1 MLHKKDEKKAP
12 NEQAEVQPDLKEQE
26 KEAAEG
32 QAPKAE
38 TSAPEVGEA
47 AAASETPPE
56 AEKAPEGPTAEE
68 LQERVQSLEDQLL
81 RKIAEFDNYR
91 KRTTKE
97 KEEIGLAAKVKCI
110 ADLLPVLDTLE
121 RALSIGCSDEEF
133 LRGVKLTY
141 DNMNSILTKMGV
153 EEIKAEGEPFNPELH
168 YAVSRVENPELGEN
182 VVASVMQKGYTL
194 GGKVIRHAMVAVAN
208 P

>member
-1 MLHKKDEKKAP
+1 MLHKKDENKAP
-12 NEQAEVQPDLKEQE
+12 NQQTPAEEPEVVEQ
-26 KEAAEG
+26 
-32 QAPKAE
+32 KAE
-38 TSAPEVGEA
+38 TPEVPETETPAPETVTKETTEA
-47 AAASETPPE
+47 APE
-56 AEKAPEGPTAEE
+56 AESAPQGPTVEE
-68 LQERVQSLEDQLL
+68 LQQKVQSLEDQLL

-97 KEEIGLAAKVKCI
+97 KEEIGLTAKVKCI

-121 RALSIGCSDEEF
+121 RALGIGCSDEEF

-168 YAVSRVENPELGEN
+168 YAVSRVENPDLGEN
-182 VVASVMQKGYTL
+182 VVATVMQKGYTM

>member
-1 MLHKKDEKKAP
+1 MLHKKDENKAP
-12 NEQAEVQPDLKEQE
+12 NQQTPAEEPEVVEQ
-26 KEAAEG
+26 
-32 QAPKAE
+32 KAE
-38 TSAPEVGEA
+38 TPEVPETETPAPETETKETTEA
-47 AAASETPPE
+47 APE
-56 AEKAPEGPTAEE
+56 AESAPQGPTVEE
-68 LQERVQSLEDQLL
+68 LQQKVQSLEDQLL

-97 KEEIGLAAKVKCI
+97 KEEIGLTAKVKCI

-121 RALSIGCSDEEF
+121 RALGIGCSDEEF

-168 YAVSRVENPELGEN
+168 YAVSRVENSDLGEN
-182 VVASVMQKGYTL
+182 VVATVMQKGYTM

>member
-1 MLHKKDEKKAP
+1 MLHKKEEEKAVNEAVREEAVPEAEKTTAEAP
-12 NEQAEVQPDLKEQE
+12 EAE
-26 KEAAEG
+26 
-32 QAPKAE
+32 APAE
-38 TSAPEVGEA
+38 TA
-47 AAASETPPE
+47 AE
-56 AEKAPEGPTAEE
+56 AEKAPEAPADE
-68 LQERVQSLEDQLL
+68 LEKKVKDLEDQLL

>member
-1 MLHKKDEKKAP
+1 MLHKKDENKAP
-12 NEQAEVQPDLKEQE
+12 NQQTPAEEPEVVEQ
-26 KEAAEG
+26 
-32 QAPKAE
+32 KAE
-38 TSAPEVGEA
+38 TPEVPETETPAPETETKETTEA
-47 AAASETPPE
+47 APE
-56 AEKAPEGPTAEE
+56 AESAPQGPTVEE
-68 LQERVQSLEDQLL
+68 LQQKVQSLEDQLL

-97 KEEIGLAAKVKCI
+97 KEEIGLTAKVKCI

-121 RALSIGCSDEEF
+121 RALGIGCSDEEF

-168 YAVSRVENPELGEN
+168 YAVSRVENPVLGEN
-182 VVASVMQKGYTL
+182 VVATVMQKGYTM

>member
-1 MLHKKDEKKAP
+1 MLHKKYENKAP
-12 NEQAEVQPDLKEQE
+12 NQQTPAEEPEVVEQ
-26 KEAAEG
+26 
-32 QAPKAE
+32 KAE
-38 TSAPEVGEA
+38 TPEVPETETPAPETETKETTEA
-47 AAASETPPE
+47 APE
-56 AEKAPEGPTAEE
+56 AESAPQGPTVEE
-68 LQERVQSLEDQLL
+68 LQQKVQSLEDQLL

-97 KEEIGLAAKVKCI
+97 KEEIGLTAKVKCI

-121 RALSIGCSDEEF
+121 RALGIGCSDEEF

-168 YAVSRVENPELGEN
+168 YAVSRVENPDLGEN
-182 VVASVMQKGYTL
+182 VVATVMQKGYTM

>member
-1 MLHKKDEKKAP
+1 MLHKKDENKAP
-12 NEQAEVQPDLKEQE
+12 NQQTPAEEPEVVEQ
-26 KEAAEG
+26 
-32 QAPKAE
+32 KAE
-38 TSAPEVGEA
+38 TPEVPETETPVPETETKETTEA
-47 AAASETPPE
+47 APE
-56 AEKAPEGPTAEE
+56 AESAPQGPTVEE
-68 LQERVQSLEDQLL
+68 LQQKVQSLEDQLL

-97 KEEIGLAAKVKCI
+97 KEEIGLTAKVKCI

-121 RALSIGCSDEEF
+121 RALGIGCSDEEF

-168 YAVSRVENPELGEN
+168 YAVSRVENPDLGEN
-182 VVASVMQKGYTL
+182 VVATVMQKGYTM

>member
-1 MLHKKDEKKAP
+1 MLHKKDENKAP
-12 NEQAEVQPDLKEQE
+12 NQQTPAEEPEVVEQ
-26 KEAAEG
+26 
-32 QAPKAE
+32 KAE
-38 TSAPEVGEA
+38 TPEVPETETPAPETETKETTEA
-47 AAASETPPE
+47 APE
-56 AEKAPEGPTAEE
+56 AESAPQGPTVEE
-68 LQERVQSLEDQLL
+68 LQQKVQSLEDQLL

-97 KEEIGLAAKVKCI
+97 KEEIGLTAKVKCI

-121 RALSIGCSDEEF
+121 RALGIGCSDEEF

-168 YAVSRVENPELGEN
+168 YAVSRVENPDLGEN
-182 VVASVMQKGYTL
+182 VVATVMQKGYTM

>member
-1 MLHKKDEKKAP
+1 MLHKKDENKAP
-12 NEQAEVQPDLKEQE
+12 NQQTSAEEPEVVEQ
-26 KEAAEG
+26 
-32 QAPKAE
+32 KAE
-38 TSAPEVGEA
+38 TPEVPETETPAPETETKETTEA
-47 AAASETPPE
+47 APE
-56 AEKAPEGPTAEE
+56 AESAPQGPTVEE
-68 LQERVQSLEDQLL
+68 LQQKVQSLEDQLL

-97 KEEIGLAAKVKCI
+97 KEEIGLTAKVKCI

-121 RALSIGCSDEEF
+121 RALGIGCSDEEF

-168 YAVSRVENPELGEN
+168 YAVSRVENPDLGEN
-182 VVASVMQKGYTL
+182 VVATVMQKGYTM